1 MPRLTE
7 EETIYRRVKKT
18 LENLFKESRLYRDLV
33 YISKLVK
40 MLIYLGTGISI
51 IIVVSLGKPF
61 ASLENLVNWMSQTIF
76 GRLIAIFIAF
86 CLIIYGLEKLR

>member
-7 EETIYRRVKKT
+7 EETFFRKVKKT
-18 LENLFKESRLYRDLV
+18 LEDLFKESRLYRDIV
-33 YISKLVK
+33 YLSKIIK

-51 IIVVSLGKPF
+51 IIVVFLGKPF
-61 ASLENLVNWMSQTIF
+61 ASLEDLIHWMSQTF
-76 GRLIAIFIAF
+76 PGRIIALFVAF